1 MSASEIPTTNPIFKI
16 HSPFFGLEF
25 HLMENILIVL
35 SAKIRVPAPYGEIFQ
50 AIISTNSLFYCILS
64 AIF

>member
-1 MSASEIPTTNPIFKI
+1 MSASEIPTTNPISKI
-16 HSPFFGLEF
+16 HSPFFGLDF

-35 SAKIRVPAPYGEIFQ
+35 TAKIRVPALSGKIFQ
-50 AIISTNSLFYCILS
+50 ARISTNSLFYCILS